1 MTFHE
6 ELLGLAGELIHR
18 NEPSQAHLRRAV
30 STAYYAF
37 FHLLI
42 SEATLNWKRDSSR
55 DALGRMFDHG
65 LMRKVSQRVVDW
77 RRSPFAGEDPEL
89 VQRLRTVA
97 ESFVQLQDRRH
108 LADYDNGKRW
118 SYVESLQAVTRA
130 REAFSVWATIR
141 SEDLAQEYLVSLLI
155 RPRE

>member
-42 SEATLNWKRDSSR
+42 SEATLN
-55 DALGRMFDHG
+55 
-65 LMRKVSQRVVDW
+65 
-77 RRSPFAGEDPEL
+77 
-89 VQRLRTVA
+89 
-97 ESFVQLQDRRH
+97 
-108 LADYDNGKRW
+108 
-118 SYVESLQAVTRA
+118 
-130 REAFSVWATIR
+130 
-141 SEDLAQEYLVSLLI
+141 
-155 RPRE
+155 

>member
-37 FHLLI
+37 FHLLV

-65 LMRKVSQRVVDW
+65 LMRKVTC
-77 RRSPFAGEDPEL
+77 PFY
-89 VQRLRTVA
+89 Q
-97 ESFVQLQDRRH
+97 
-108 LADYDNGKRW
+108 
-118 SYVESLQAVTRA
+118 SYASEGS
-130 REAFSVWATIR
+130 SVL
-141 SEDLAQEYLVSLLI
+141 SCV
-155 RPRE
+155 